1 MNPTSRV
8 TRELC
13 KVVGVQQSHTT
24 HTILM
29 GNGMAERFN
38 QMLIRMISILDDK
51 QNKDWTIQIISLVHA
66 YNTTKHDSICYILFF
81 LMFGRHPPLSI
92 DAYLCIDIET
102 SEKSKFWQSF
112 EEAWETVRFCVFDC
126 FSWSETRT
134 VRHKHRFEKSALDF
148 CPCWWPSAYSQCKSK
163 SWTKPGWT

>member
-1 MNPTSRV
+1 MNSTSRV

-81 LMFGRHPPLSI
+81 LMFGRHPPLS
-92 DAYLCIDIET
+92 
-102 SEKSKFWQSF
+102 F
-112 EEAWETVRFCVFDC
+112 EEAWKTVRFCIFDC

-148 CPCWWPSAYSQCKSK
+148 CPSAYSQCKSN
-163 SWTKPGWT
+163 SWTKRGWT

>member
-13 KVVGVQQSHTT
+13 KVVGEQQSHTT

-81 LMFGRHPPLSI
+81 FMFGRHPPLSI

-102 SEKSKFWQSF
+102 
-112 EEAWETVRFCVFDC
+112 VRYCVFDC

>member
-1 MNPTSRV
+1 MNSTSRV

-13 KVVGVQQSHTT
+13 KVVRVQQSHTT

-29 GNGMAERFN
+29 GNGMAERF
-38 QMLIRMISILDDK
+38 
-51 QNKDWTIQIISLVHA
+51 VHA

-102 SEKSKFWQSF
+102 SEKSNSYDNHWK
-112 EEAWETVRFCVFDC
+112 
-126 FSWSETRT
+126 
-134 VRHKHRFEKSALDF
+134 KLEKRLDF
-148 CPCWWPSAYSQCKSK
+148 AYLIVFREVKLELYGINTVSRKVR
-163 SWTKPGWT
+163 

>member
-1 MNPTSRV
+1 MNSTSRV

-81 LMFGRHPPLSI
+81 LMFGRHPPLS
-92 DAYLCIDIET
+92 
-102 SEKSKFWQSF
+102 F
-112 EEAWETVRFCVFDC
+112 EEAWKTVRFCIFDC

-148 CPCWWPSAYSQCKSK
+148 CPCWCPSAYSQCKSN
-163 SWTKPGWT
+163 SWTKRGWT

>member
-66 YNTTKHDSICYILFF
+66 YNTTKHDSICYILVF

-102 SEKSKFWQSF
+102 SEKSNSYDNHSK
-112 EEAWETVRFCVFDC
+112 
-126 FSWSETRT
+126 
-134 VRHKHRFEKSALDF
+134 KLEKRIDF
-148 CPCWWPSAYSQCKSK
+148 AYSIVFREVKLELYGINTVSRK
-163 SWTKPGWT
+163 VR